1 MEGNDKNEGAASAG
15 RVLIVD
21 DESVVRFSFRAVLQ
35 KSGFTVE
42 EADGAQRA
50 LDKIHEFAPQ
60 VVLLDVL
67 MPGVTGNELLETIK
81 EWKPEIHV
89 IMVTSV
95 DTEELKKECLSKG
108 AFEVMI
114 KPVSMEQLVSTI
126 RKALG

>member
-1 MEGNDKNEGAASAG
+1 MEGNDKNREAASSC

-21 DESVVRFSFRAVLQ
+21 DEYVIRFSFKTVLQ

-42 EADGAQRA
+42 EADGAERA

-67 MPGVTGNELLETIK
+67 MPGVAGNELLETIK
-81 EWKPEIHV
+81 EWKPEIQV

-95 DTEELKKECLSKG
+95 DTEDLKNECLRKG

-114 KPVSMEQLVSTI
+114 KPVSMEKLVSTI
-126 RKALG
+126 RKAVG